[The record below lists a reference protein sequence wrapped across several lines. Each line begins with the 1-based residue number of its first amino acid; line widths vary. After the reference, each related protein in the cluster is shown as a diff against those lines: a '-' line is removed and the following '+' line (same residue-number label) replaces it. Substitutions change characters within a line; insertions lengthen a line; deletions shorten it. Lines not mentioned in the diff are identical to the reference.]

1 MKNSSRNNTMEN
13 IRSCFLIYQ
22 SDPELVYLD
31 SAATAQKPQVV
42 LDAMWEYYTTYT
54 ANASR
59 GLYPMAERTTDA
71 IAHTRTV
78 VRDFLHA
85 KSEREV
91 IFTAGSTE
99 GMNMLAR
106 GLAHTLDTDSN
117 IVVTALEHHS
127 ASLPWKES
135 AAHTGTQLRTAKIT
149 PTGMLDQESLLA
161 LCDAQTRIVALTH
174 MSNVTGETLDI
185 PALAAAIRAKSP
197 TAAIILDAS
206 QSVAHIPVDTR
217 VLGVD
222 ALVFSAHKLYGPT
235 GTGVL
240 WGTEEL
246 LNALR
251 NTDVGGGTVLDACA
265 VDTEYKDLPE
275 RLEAGTP
282 NIAGIIGLGAAV
294 QFVQSIG
301 FDAIAQHDA
310 ELYQYTVAK
319 LTEIF
324 GDRITIIYKNRQNN
338 SSIVS
343 FVHTSIH
350 PHDLAQILGD
360 HHVCIRAGEHC
371 AAPLHR
377 SLDLAATARVSFGV
391 YTTTADIDALVAA
404 LRVAEQ
410 TFGIT
415 A

>member
-13 IRSCFLIYQ
+13 IRSCFPIYQ

-246 LNALR
+246 LNNLR
-251 NTDVGGGTVLDACA
+251 DTSVGGGTVLDACA

-343 FVHTSIH
+343 FTHSTIH
-350 PHDLAQILGD
+350 PHDLAQVLGD

-371 AAPLHR
+371 AAQLHR
-377 SLDLAATARVSFGV
+377 SLNLPATARVSFGV
-391 YTTTADIDALVAA
+391 YTTTADIDALVAG
-404 LRVAEQ
+404 LKKAEE

-415 A
+415 V

>member
-1 MKNSSRNNTMEN
+1 MEN
-13 IRSCFLIYQ
+13 IRSCFPIYQ

-31 SAATAQKPQVV
+31 SAATAQKPKAV
-42 LDAMWEYYTTYT
+42 LGAMWDYYTSYT

-59 GLYPMAERTTDA
+59 GLYPVAERVTDA
-71 IAHTRTV
+71 IQAARER
-78 VRDFLHA
+78 VRGFLHA
-85 KSEREV
+85 PSEREI

-106 GLAHTLDTDSN
+106 GLAHTFNTHSN

-127 ASLPWKES
+127 TSLPWKES
-135 AAHTGTQLRTAKIT
+135 AARTGAELRTAKVT
-149 PTGMLDQESLLA
+149 SAGMLDQANLLA
-161 LCDAQTRIVALTH
+161 LCDEKTRIIALTH

-185 PALAAAIRAKSP
+185 SALTVAIRAKSP
-197 TAAIILDAS
+197 AAAIVLDTS
-206 QSVAHIPVDTR
+206 QSVAHIPLDVQT
-217 VLGVD
+217 LGID

-246 LNALR
+246 LNSLR
-251 NTDVGGGTVLDACA
+251 GTDVGGGMVLDACA
-265 VDTEYKDLPE
+265 IDTEYRDLPD

-294 QFVQSIG
+294 QFIRSIG
-301 FDAIAQHDA
+301 FDTIAKHDA
-310 ELYQYTVAK
+310 ELYQYTVTK
-319 LTEIF
+319 LQEHF

-343 FVHTSIH
+343 FTHSTIH
-350 PHDLAQILGD
+350 PHDLAQVLGD

-371 AAPLHR
+371 AAQLHR
-377 SLDLAATARVSFGV
+377 SLEVPATARVSFGV
-391 YTTTADIDALVAA
+391 YTTLEDIDALVAA
-404 LRVAEQ
+404 LKIAEQ